1 MNHISTLIVLESF
14 TDGATPSFCVVSF
27 KHFCWALPNHWK
39 YESPFTICLPW
50 CSCFSLHQ
58 PSYLLLGWLRAKVL
72 FRWHGLGICFS
83 FTQDHCHEGHPEPWP
98 EGYYGRFHRDHGYR
112 PAGWSIF
119 PTWWFNKGICP
130 KWRKQSGSGN
140 IVICPDV
147 STYPMLSHA
156 HGITK
161 ICLSFE
167 RKQPYLKEVS
177 LFLFHEYVRVWFLD
191 YDSGQLMYIYILY
204 MKYYEIYIYICI

>member
-1 MNHISTLIVLESF
+1 MVQLLRFVLFPLSISVGLYQTIENTNH
-14 TDGATPSFCVVSF
+14 
-27 KHFCWALPNHWK
+27 H
-39 YESPFTICLPW
+39 SPFASLGVVV
-50 CSCFSLHQ
+50 FSLHQ